1 MRNMAERL
9 RAVASRVAA
18 ECIALMP
25 RRALQYSTFKEK
37 ERKEKALGAKASAVT
52 DRASPK
58 LPSPQWHSHGKTR
71 CEGSK
76 SNEVYQALI
85 ASGIFGRTDPDVVSA
100 VSGHLRAER
109 FPSARFVDA
118 QSDFGGRL
126 YVIISGKVKISYR
139 RPDGYEIVLTILGP
153 SQIFGAKTLF
163 DPDSR
168 GFSITTL
175 TEVLAVPI
183 KRDQLLTWMAEHPE
197 INEQL
202 LRLFARWAKETT
214 NRLVDFAYADA
225 ESRIATRLL
234 LLRQRFGRR
243 EGEVVRVVHD
253 LTMDDFSLL
262 VGVAP
267 EAINATLHD
276 FEARGWIRL
285 EHNSIVIADAQ
296 ALRSVRLM
304 GALEVCHV

>member
-1 MRNMAERL
+1 MQPRAL
-9 RAVASRVAA
+9 AVADR
-18 ECIALMP
+18 MP
-25 RRALQYSTFKEK
+25 TKFP
-37 ERKEKALGAKASAVT
+37 
-52 DRASPK
+52 ASPC
-58 LPSPQWHSHGKTR
+58 HSHGKTR

-76 SNEVYQALI
+76 SDKVYHALI
-85 ASGIFGRTDPDVVSA
+85 ASGIFSRTDPGVVSA
-100 VSGHLRAER
+100 VSEYLRAER
-109 FPSARFVDA
+109 LPSARFLDA

-183 KRDQLLTWMAEHPE
+183 KRDQLQAWMAEHPE

-225 ESRIATRLL
+225 ESRIASQLL

-253 LTMDDFSLL
+253 LTMDDFSLF

-267 EAINATLHD
+267 EAINATLLD

-296 ALRSVRLM
+296 ALRSVRPM
-304 GALEVCHV
+304 SALEVSHV